1 MFIFNVKVKGSLLLK
16 FLIIF
21 LSIIMLIIFAIT
33 IYRIFVKDG
42 NFFVSDSILKK
53 DITEIDSSNYTN
65 ILQAV
70 HDNTDSYVGM
80 KIKFT
85 GYVYRV
91 LDFNDNEFV
100 LARDML
106 INKENTQAVVVG
118 FLCTYKDAEDFED
131 GTWVNVTGTIK
142 KGKYH
147 NQEIPIIEI
156 KSLEETDEPEEEFVL
171 PPNNSYVPTS
181 AMF

>member
-1 MFIFNVKVKGSLLLK
+1 MFIFNVKVKGSILLK
-16 FLIIF
+16 ILIIT
-21 LSIIMLIIFAIT
+21 LSIIMLVIFLIT

-42 NFFVSDSILKK
+42 KFFVSDSVLKK

-70 HDNTDSYVGM
+70 HDDTDSYVGT

-85 GYVYRV
+85 GYIYRV
-91 LDFNDNEFV
+91 LDFKENEFV

-106 INKENTQAVVVG
+106 IDKNNMQGVVIG
-118 FLCTYKDAEDFED
+118 FLCIYKDAEDFED

-147 NQEIPIIEI
+147 NQEIPVIEVN
-156 KSLEETDEPEEEFVL
+156 SLEETDEPEEQLVF
-171 PPNNSYVPTS
+171 PPNNTYIPTS
-181 AMF
+181 SVF